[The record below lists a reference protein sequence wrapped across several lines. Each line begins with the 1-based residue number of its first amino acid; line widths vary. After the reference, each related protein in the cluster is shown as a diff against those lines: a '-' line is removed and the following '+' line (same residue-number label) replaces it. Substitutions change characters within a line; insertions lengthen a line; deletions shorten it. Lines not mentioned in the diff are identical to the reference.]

1 MLVELRTKS
10 QITLPADI
18 VKKLNLKPGDK
29 IEVEAIDNK
38 IVLKPVIVIPKE
50 QAYFWTKEWQLG
62 ELEAT
67 KQIGDGRI
75 KKFDSVED
83 LMADLQSDD

>member
-10 QITLPADI
+10 QITLPAEI

-29 IEVEAIDNK
+29 IEIEEVDNQ
-38 IVLKPVIVIPKE
+38 IVLKPVVVIPKE

-62 ELEAT
+62 EHEAT
-67 KQIGDGRI
+67 NEINEGKTS
-75 KKFDSVED
+75 KFTSVDD
-83 LMADLQSDD
+83 LMADLNDD

>member
-1 MLVELRTKS
+1 MLIELRTKS

-29 IEVEAIDNK
+29 IEVETIDDK
-38 IVLKPVIVIPKE
+38 IVLKPVVMIPKE

-62 ELEAT
+62 EHEAT
-67 KQIGDGRI
+67 KEISKGKT
-75 KKFDSVED
+75 KKFDSVDD
-83 LMADLQSDD
+83 LMADLNDD